1 MTPSNICCYLHNQ
14 PPVYIF

>member
-14 PPVYIF
+14 PPVYIV